1 MIFKKVI
8 QILII
13 LLIILISYLVLNIYF
28 FDKKD
33 ISDLDLNENLVI
45 EEDNLNFDNV
55 MENLEYKSSDKSGNN
70 YIIKA
75 KKGKVNLEKE
85 NLLILED
92 VYGEI
97 KLVGK
102 STIYIYSNFAQY
114 NKNNFDTRFYQNVLV
129 NFEDKRFNCDNLD
142 LFFKDNFGSMYNNI
156 VFVDENTQ
164 INADQVNMNLLNG
177 DINIKMFQEEKK
189 IKILKNKNG
198 NN

>member
-164 INADQVNMNLLNG
+164 IIADQVNMNLLNG

-189 IKILKNKNG
+189 IKILKK
-198 NN
+198 

>member
-1 MIFKKVI
+1 MIFKKII

-28 FDKKD
+28 FNKKD
-33 ISDLDLNENLVI
+33 ISNLDLNENLVI
-45 EEDNLNFDNV
+45 EEDNLNLDNV

-114 NKNNFDTRFYQNVLV
+114 NRNNFDTRFYENVLV

-189 IKILKNKNG
+189 IKILKK
-198 NN
+198 

>member
-45 EEDNLNFDNV
+45 KEDNLNLDNV

-75 KKGKVNLEKE
+75 KKGKVDLEKE

-102 STIYIYSNFAQY
+102 STIYIYSNLAQY
-114 NKNNFDTRFYQNVLV
+114 NRNNFDTRFYQNVLV
-129 NFEDKRFNCDNLD
+129 NFEDKKFNCDNLD

-189 IKILKNKNG
+189 IKILTK
-198 NN
+198 

>member
-75 KKGKVNLEKE
+75 KKGKVNFEKE

-114 NKNNFDTRFYQNVLV
+114 NRNNFDTRFYQNVLV
-129 NFEDKRFNCDNLD
+129 NYEDKRFNCDNLD

-156 VFVDENTQ
+156 VFVDEDTQ
-164 INADQVNMNLLNG
+164 INADQVNINLLNG

-189 IKILKNKNG
+189 IKFLKK
-198 NN
+198 

>member
-33 ISDLDLNENLVI
+33 ISDLDLNANLVI

-114 NKNNFDTRFYQNVLV
+114 NRNNFDTRFYQNVLV
-129 NFEDKRFNCDNLD
+129 NYEDKRFNCDNLD

-189 IKILKNKNG
+189 IKILKK
-198 NN
+198 

>member
-75 KKGKVNLEKE
+75 KKGKINPKKE

-189 IKILKNKNG
+189 IKILKK
-198 NN
+198 

>member
-13 LLIILISYLVLNIYF
+13 LLIVLISYLVLNIYF

-85 NLLILED
+85 NLLILEE
-92 VYGEI
+92 VME
-97 KLVGK
+97 KL
-102 STIYIYSNFAQY
+102 
-114 NKNNFDTRFYQNVLV
+114 
-129 NFEDKRFNCDNLD
+129 NL
-142 LFFKDNFGSMYNNI
+142 
-156 VFVDENTQ
+156 
-164 INADQVNMNLLNG
+164 
-177 DINIKMFQEEKK
+177 
-189 IKILKNKNG
+189 
-198 NN
+198 

>member
-97 KLVGK
+97 KLIGK

-114 NKNNFDTRFYQNVLV
+114 NRNNFDTRFYQNVLV

-189 IKILKNKNG
+189 IKILKK
-198 NN
+198 

>member
-33 ISDLDLNENLVI
+33 ISDLDLNENLI
-45 EEDNLNFDNV
+45 IKEDNSNLDNV
-55 MENLEYKSSDKSGNN
+55 IENLEYKSSDKSGNN

-75 KKGKVNLEKE
+75 KKGKINLEKE

-102 STIYIYSNFAQY
+102 STIYIYSNLAQY

-189 IKILKNKNG
+189 IKILKK
-198 NN
+198 

>member
-102 STIYIYSNFAQY
+102 STIYIYSSFAQY
-114 NKNNFDTRFYQNVLV
+114 NRNNFDTRFYQNVLV

-189 IKILKNKNG
+189 IKILKK
-198 NN
+198 

>member
-33 ISDLDLNENLVI
+33 ISDLYLNENLVI

-114 NKNNFDTRFYQNVLV
+114 NRNNFDTRFYQSVLV
-129 NFEDKRFNCDNLD
+129 NYKDKRFNCDNLD

-189 IKILKNKNG
+189 IKILKK
-198 NN
+198 

>member
-45 EEDNLNFDNV
+45 EEDNLNLDNV

-75 KKGKVNLEKE
+75 KKGKINLEKE

-114 NKNNFDTRFYQNVLV
+114 NRNNFDTKFYQNVLV

-189 IKILKNKNG
+189 IKILKK
-198 NN
+198 

>member
-33 ISDLDLNENLVI
+33 ISDLDWNENLVI
-45 EEDNLNFDNV
+45 EEDNLNFVNV

-129 NFEDKRFNCDNLD
+129 NYEDKRFNCDNLD

-164 INADQVNMNLLNG
+164 INADQVNMNLLTG

-189 IKILKNKNG
+189 IKILKK
-198 NN
+198 

>member
-45 EEDNLNFDNV
+45 EEDNLNLNA

-75 KKGKVNLEKE
+75 KKGKINLEKE

-114 NKNNFDTRFYQNVLV
+114 NRNNFDTRFYQNVLV
-129 NFEDKRFNCDNLD
+129 NFEDKKFNCDNLD

-164 INADQVNMNLLNG
+164 VNADQVNMDLLNG

-189 IKILKNKNG
+189 IKILKK
-198 NN
+198 

>member
-1 MIFKKVI
+1 MSFKKVI

-45 EEDNLNFDNV
+45 KEDNLNLDNV

-75 KKGKVNLEKE
+75 KKGKINLEKE

-102 STIYIYSNFAQY
+102 STIYIYSNLAQY

-129 NFEDKRFNCDNLD
+129 NFEDKKFNCDNLD

-156 VFVDENTQ
+156 IFVDENTQ

-189 IKILKNKNG
+189 IKILKK
-198 NN
+198 

>member
-33 ISDLDLNENLVI
+33 ISDLYLNENLLI

-114 NKNNFDTRFYQNVLV
+114 NRNNFDTRFYQNVLV
-129 NFEDKRFNCDNLD
+129 NYEDKRFNCDNLD
-142 LFFKDNFGSMYNNI
+142 LFFKDNFGSMYNNV

-189 IKILKNKNG
+189 IKILKK
-198 NN
+198 

>member
-1 MIFKKVI
+1 MIPF
-8 QILII
+8 LI
-13 LLIILISYLVLNIYF
+13 
-28 FDKKD
+28 K
-33 ISDLDLNENLVI
+33 
-45 EEDNLNFDNV
+45 NFRF
-55 MENLEYKSSDKSGNN
+55 KSS
-70 YIIKA
+70 
-75 KKGKVNLEKE
+75 KKKE

-129 NFEDKRFNCDNLD
+129 NYEDKRFNCDNLD

-189 IKILKNKNG
+189 IKFLKK
-198 NN
+198 

>member
-33 ISDLDLNENLVI
+33 ISDLYLNENLVI

-114 NKNNFDTRFYQNVLV
+114 NRNNFDTRFYQNVLV
-129 NFEDKRFNCDNLD
+129 NYEDKRFNCDNLD

-156 VFVDENTQ
+156 VFVDEDTQ
-164 INADQVNMNLLNG
+164 INADQVNINLLNG

-189 IKILKNKNG
+189 IKILKK
-198 NN
+198 

>member
-45 EEDNLNFDNV
+45 EEDNLNFVNV

-114 NKNNFDTRFYQNVLV
+114 NRNNFDTRFYQNVLV
-129 NFEDKRFNCDNLD
+129 NYEDKRFNCDNLD

-156 VFVDENTQ
+156 VFVDEDTQ

-189 IKILKNKNG
+189 IKILKK
-198 NN
+198 

>member
-1 MIFKKVI
+1 MIFKKII

-33 ISDLDLNENLVI
+33 ISDLDLSKNLI
-45 EEDNLNFDNV
+45 IKEDNLNLDNV

-85 NLLILED
+85 NLLILEN

-129 NFEDKRFNCDNLD
+129 NFEDNRFNCDNLD
-142 LFFKDNFGSMYNNI
+142 LFFKDNIGSMYNNI
-156 VFVDENTQ
+156 VFVNKNTQ
-164 INADQVNMNLLNG
+164 INADQINMNLLNG

-189 IKILKNKNG
+189 IKILKK
-198 NN
+198 

>member
-1 MIFKKVI
+1 MTFKKVI

-45 EEDNLNFDNV
+45 KEDNLNLDNV

-75 KKGKVNLEKE
+75 KKGKINLEKE

-114 NKNNFDTRFYQNVLV
+114 NRNNFDTRFYQNVLV

-164 INADQVNMNLLNG
+164 INADQVNIDLLNG
-177 DINIKMFQEEKK
+177 DINIKMFEEEKK
-189 IKILKNKNG
+189 IKILKK
-198 NN
+198 

>member
-1 MIFKKVI
+1 MIFKKII
-8 QILII
+8 QILLI
-13 LLIILISYLVLNIYF
+13 LLIILITYLVLNIYF
-28 FDKKD
+28 FNKKD
-33 ISDLDLNENLVI
+33 ISNLDLNENLI
-45 EEDNLNFDNV
+45 IGEDNLNLDNV
-55 MENLEYKSSDKSGNN
+55 MENLEYKSSDKFGNN

-75 KKGKVNLEKE
+75 KKGKVDLEKE

-102 STIYIYSNFAQY
+102 STIYIYSNLAQY

-189 IKILKNKNG
+189 IKILKK
-198 NN
+198 

>member
-33 ISDLDLNENLVI
+33 IPDLDLSKNLI
-45 EEDNLNFDNV
+45 IIEDNINLDNV

-85 NLLILED
+85 NLLILEN

-129 NFEDKRFNCDNLD
+129 NFEDNRFNCDNLD

-156 VFVDENTQ
+156 VFVNKNTQ
-164 INADQVNMNLLNG
+164 INADQINMNLLNG

-189 IKILKNKNG
+189 IKILKK
-198 NN
+198 